1 MDVSIK
7 GVFESECA
15 DLAIDAQLAK
25 RIHLY
30 TVGFA
35 HKNQDHI
42 EFFGGNLTGVQV
54 VRFTDADRDQWFHE
68 ILRADEGALEER
80 LLALPTVNADF
91 NVSSDTMN
99 LSCAWLMHALL
110 ISKKL
115 NDHQRHEAMMDVA
128 LVLQYK
134 FLTSRLY
141 RHFKYPADRA
151 TAEATYAALTY
162 KYAIKQYGSWAAVLN
177 ARAEEVISP
186 TGLHHQA
193 IESMTPDS
201 TDIYLLNDTQGRIRD
216 MLKNIYDVF
225 LQVHR
230 QGIKISSTSSM
241 VEHDG
246 VEILKDKS
254 KNLLAYTRYINSI
267 ITDRNSF
274 IREELV
280 TVIEKQMKTMPPRL
294 FRESLE
300 WMSDNYRQAGAG
312 MIEEL
317 LNETLIHSFDYL
329 AENRSLVRN
338 STDLASLLTRLRG
351 VYMSSRSTDPAL
363 FSLRE
368 KAEKIVKL
376 ATQNKNTSV
385 IAAVRTGILLYLIA
399 RAYSMRYYAQA
410 AVSYPM
416 KTAA

>member
-25 RIHLY
+25 RLHLY

-115 NDHQRHEAMMDVA
+115 NDHQRHEAMMNVA

-177 ARAEEVISP
+177 ARAEEIISP

-193 IESMTPDS
+193 IETMSPDS
-201 TDIYLLNDTQGRIRD
+201 TVIYLLNDTQGRIRD

-410 AVSYPM
+410 AVSYPARV
-416 KTAA
+416 AA

>member
-1 MDVSIK
+1 MVDVSIK

-15 DLAIDAQLAK
+15 HLALDAQLAK

-54 VRFTDADRDQWFHE
+54 VRFTDADRDHWFTE
-68 ILRADEGALEER
+68 ILQADEGALEAR

-99 LSCAWLMHALL
+99 LSCAWLLHALL
-110 ISKKL
+110 HTKKL
-115 NDHQRHEAMMDVA
+115 SDAQRHQAMIDVV
-128 LVLQYK
+128 LVMQYK

-151 TAEATYAALTY
+151 TAEATYAALTF

-186 TGLHHQA
+186 TGLHRKA
-193 IESMTPDS
+193 IELMDPDG
-201 TDIYLLNDTQGRIRD
+201 TVIYLLNDTQGRIRD

-230 QGIKISSTSSM
+230 QGIKISSTSSL

-274 IREELV
+274 IREELL

-300 WMSDNYRQAGAG
+300 WMSDNYRQSGAS

-329 AENRSLVRN
+329 AENRNLVRN

-376 ATQNKNTSV
+376 ATNNKNTSV

-399 RAYSMRYYAQA
+399 RAYSMRYYSQS
-410 AVSYPM
+410 AV
-416 KTAA
+416 A

>member
-25 RIHLY
+25 RLHLY
-30 TVGFA
+30 AVGFA

-54 VRFTDADRDQWFHE
+54 VRFTDGDRDQWFHE
-68 ILRADEGALEER
+68 ILQADEGALEER
-80 LLALPTVNADF
+80 LLALPTVNAEF

-99 LSCAWLMHALL
+99 LSCAWLLHALL

-115 NDHQRHEAMMDVA
+115 SDHLRHQAMIDVA

-162 KYAIKQYGSWAAVLN
+162 KYAIKQYGSWAGVLN
-177 ARAEEVISP
+177 ARSEEIVSP

-193 IESMTPDS
+193 VETMTPDS
-201 TDIYLLNDTQGRIRD
+201 AVIYFLNDTQGRIRD

-294 FRESLE
+294 FKESLE
-300 WMSDNYRQAGAG
+300 WMSDNYRQAGAS

-410 AVSYPM
+410 AVNYPT
-416 KTAA
+416 KLAA

>member
-7 GVFESECA
+7 GVFEDECA

-25 RIHLY
+25 RLHLY

-68 ILRADEGALEER
+68 ILHADEGALEER

-115 NDHQRHEAMMDVA
+115 SDHQRHEAMMDVA

-151 TAEATYAALTY
+151 TAEATYAQLTY
-162 KYAIKQYGSWAAVLN
+162 KYAIKQYGSWAGVLN
-177 ARAEEVISP
+177 ARAEEIISP
-186 TGLHHQA
+186 TGLHHLA
-193 IESMTPDS
+193 IETMNPDS
-201 TDIYLLNDTQGRIRD
+201 SVVYLLNDTQGRIRD

-280 TVIEKQMKTMPPRL
+280 TVIEKQMKTMPPIL
-294 FRESLE
+294 FRRSLE
-300 WMSDNYRQAGAG
+300 WMSDNYRQSGAS

-376 ATQNKNTSV
+376 ATNNKNTSV

-399 RAYSMRYYAQA
+399 RAYSMRYYAQSAVGYPTKLA
-410 AVSYPM
+410 A
-416 KTAA
+416 

>member
-15 DLAIDAQLAK
+15 ALSIDTQLAK
-25 RIHLY
+25 RLHLY

-54 VRFTDADRDQWFHE
+54 VRFTDADRDQWFSE
-68 ILRADEGALEER
+68 ILQADEGALEER

-110 ISKKL
+110 VSKKL
-115 NDHQRHEAMMDVA
+115 SDHQRHEAMIDVA

-151 TAEATYAALTY
+151 VAEATYAALTY
-162 KYAIKQYGSWAAVLN
+162 KYAIKQYGSWAAVLQ
-177 ARAEEVISP
+177 ARAEEIIGP
-186 TGLHHQA
+186 NGLHRKA
-193 IESMTPDS
+193 IETMNPD
-201 TDIYLLNDTQGRIRD
+201 TAVIYLLNDTQGRIRD

-230 QGIKISSTSSM
+230 QGIKISSTSSL

-300 WMSDNYRQAGAG
+300 WMSINYRQTGAG

-317 LNETLIHSFDYL
+317 LNETLVHSFDYL

-399 RAYSMRYYAQA
+399 RAYSMRYYSQS
-410 AVSYPM
+410 AV
-416 KTAA
+416 A

>member
-1 MDVSIK
+1 MVDVSIK

-15 DLAIDAQLAK
+15 HLALDAQLAK

-54 VRFTDADRDQWFHE
+54 VRFTDSDKDRWFTE
-68 ILRADEGALEER
+68 ILQADESTLEAR
-80 LLALPTVNADF
+80 LVALPTVNSDWV
-91 NVSSDTMN
+91 VSSDTLN
-99 LSCAWLMHALL
+99 LSCAWLLHALL
-110 ISKKL
+110 HSKKL
-115 NDHQRHEAMMDVA
+115 SDAQRHQAMLDVV
-128 LVLQYK
+128 LVMQYK

-151 TAEATYAALTY
+151 TAEATYAALTF

-186 TGLHHQA
+186 TGLHRKA
-193 IESMTPDS
+193 IELMDPDS
-201 TDIYLLNDTQGRIRD
+201 TVIYLLNDTQGRIRD

-230 QGIKISSTSSM
+230 QGIKISSTSSL

-274 IREELV
+274 IREELL

-300 WMSDNYRQAGAG
+300 WMSDNYRQSGAS

-329 AENRSLVRN
+329 AENRNLVRN

-376 ATQNKNTSV
+376 ATNNKNSSV

-399 RAYSMRYYAQA
+399 RAYSMRYYSQSA
-410 AVSYPM
+410 A
-416 KTAA
+416 A

>member
-25 RIHLY
+25 RLHLY

-115 NDHQRHEAMMDVA
+115 NDHQRHEAMMNVA

-177 ARAEEVISP
+177 ARAEEIISP

-193 IESMTPDS
+193 IETMSPDS
-201 TDIYLLNDTQGRIRD
+201 TVIYLLNDTQGRIRD

-300 WMSDNYRQAGAG
+300 WMSDNYRQAGSG

-410 AVSYPM
+410 AVSYPARV
-416 KTAA
+416 AA

>member
-1 MDVSIK
+1 MVDVSIK

-15 DLAIDAQLAK
+15 HLALDAQLAK

-54 VRFTDADRDQWFHE
+54 VRFTDADRDHWFTE
-68 ILRADEGALEER
+68 IVQADEDALEAR
-80 LLALPTVNADF
+80 LLALPTVNENF

-99 LSCAWLMHALL
+99 LSCAWLLHALL
-110 ISKKL
+110 HSKKL
-115 NDHQRHEAMMDVA
+115 SDAQRHQAMLDVV
-128 LVLQYK
+128 LVMQYK

-151 TAEATYAALTY
+151 TAEATYAALTF

-186 TGLHHQA
+186 TGLHRKA
-193 IESMTPDS
+193 IELMDPDS
-201 TDIYLLNDTQGRIRD
+201 AVIYLLNDTQGRIRD

-230 QGIKISSTSSM
+230 QGIKISSTSSL

-274 IREELV
+274 IREELL

-300 WMSDNYRQAGAG
+300 WMSDNYRQSGAS

-329 AENRSLVRN
+329 AENRNLVRN

-376 ATQNKNTSV
+376 ATNNKNSSV

-399 RAYSMRYYAQA
+399 RAYSMRYYSQSA
-410 AVSYPM
+410 A
-416 KTAA
+416 A

>member
-30 TVGFA
+30 AVGFA
-35 HKNQDHI
+35 HKNEDHI
-42 EFFGGNLTGVQV
+42 TFFGGNLTGVQV
-54 VRFTDADRDQWFHE
+54 VRFTDADRNQWFTE
-68 ILRADEGALEER
+68 ILKADEGVLEER
-80 LLALPTVNADF
+80 LLALPTVNESWS
-91 NVSSDTMN
+91 VSSDTMN
-99 LSCAWLMHALL
+99 LSCAWLLHALF

-115 NDHQRHEAMMDVA
+115 SDHQRHESMIDVA
-128 LVLQYK
+128 LVMNYK

-151 TAEATYAALTY
+151 TAEATYAELSF
-162 KYAIKQYGSWAAVLN
+162 KYAIKQYGSWAAVLE
-177 ARAEEVISP
+177 ARAEEIVSP
-186 TGLHHQA
+186 TGLHHIA
-193 IESMTPDS
+193 IETMEPDWRI
-201 TDIYLLNDTQGRIRD
+201 IYLLNDTQGRIRD

-225 LQVHR
+225 LRVHR
-230 QGIKISSTSSM
+230 QGIRFSSTSSL

-274 IREELV
+274 IREELL
-280 TVIEKQMKTMPPRL
+280 TVIQKQMKTMPPRL
-294 FRESLE
+294 LRESLE
-300 WMSDNYRQAGAG
+300 WMSDNYRQAGVG
-312 MIEEL
+312 LVEEL
-317 LNETLIHSFDYL
+317 LNETLIHSFEYL
-329 AENRSLVRN
+329 AENRALVRN

-351 VYMSSRSTDPAL
+351 VYMSSRSTDVAL

-385 IAAVRTGILLYLIA
+385 IAAVRTGILLYLVA
-399 RAYSMRYYAQA
+399 RAYSMRYYSQSAQIA
-410 AVSYPM
+410 A
-416 KTAA
+416 T

>member
-15 DLAIDAQLAK
+15 DLMLDAQLAK
-25 RIHLY
+25 RLHLY

-54 VRFTDADRDQWFHE
+54 VRFTDADRSQWFTE
-68 ILRADEGALEER
+68 ILQADEDALQAR

-99 LSCAWLMHALL
+99 LSCAWMLHALL
-110 ISKKL
+110 HSKKL
-115 NDHQRHEAMMDVA
+115 NDHQRHEAMIDVV
-128 LVLQYK
+128 LVMQYK

-162 KYAIKQYGSWAAVLN
+162 KYAIKQFGSWAGVLN

-186 TGLHHQA
+186 NGLHRKA
-193 IESMTPDS
+193 IDTMDPDS
-201 TDIYLLNDTQGRIRD
+201 SVVYLLNDTQGRIRD

-230 QGIKISSTSSM
+230 QGIRISSTSSM

-274 IREELV
+274 IRDELL

-300 WMSDNYRQAGAG
+300 WMSNNYRQAGAG
-312 MIEEL
+312 MVEEL

-329 AENRSLVRN
+329 AENRNLVRN
-338 STDLASLLTRLRG
+338 STDLAGLLTRLRG
-351 VYMSSRSTDPAL
+351 VYMSSRSTDPIL
-363 FSLRE
+363 FSLRD
-368 KAEKIVKL
+368 KAEQIVKL
-376 ATQNKNTSV
+376 ATQNRNTSV
-385 IAAVRTGILLYLIA
+385 IAAVRTGLLLYLIA
-399 RAYSMRYYAQA
+399 RAYSMRYYAQSYSQSLA
-410 AVSYPM
+410 A
-416 KTAA
+416 

>member
-15 DLAIDAQLAK
+15 DLMLDAQLAK

-42 EFFGGNLTGVQV
+42 EFFGGALTGVQV
-54 VRFTDADRDQWFHE
+54 VRFTDADRDQWFSE
-68 ILRADEGALEER
+68 IMRADEGALQAR
-80 LLALPTVNADF
+80 LLALPTVNETF
-91 NVSSDTMN
+91 VVSSDTMN
-99 LSCAWLMHALL
+99 LSCAWLLHALL
-110 ISKKL
+110 HSNKL
-115 NDHQRHEAMMDVA
+115 NDHQRHEAMVDVV
-128 LVLQYK
+128 LVMQYK

-141 RHFKYPADRA
+141 RHFKYPAQREV
-151 TAEATYAALTY
+151 AEATYAALTY
-162 KYAIKQYGSWAAVLN
+162 KYAIKQYGSWAGVLN

-186 TGLHHQA
+186 TGLHRKA
-193 IESMTPDS
+193 IDLMTPDELV
-201 TDIYLLNDTQGRIRD
+201 TYLLNDTQGRIRD

-230 QGIKISSTSSM
+230 QGIRISSTSSL

-274 IREELV
+274 IREELL

-300 WMSDNYRQAGAG
+300 WMSDNYRQQGASQ
-312 MIEEL
+312 IEEL
-317 LNETLIHSFDYL
+317 LNETLIHSFDFL
-329 AENRSLVRN
+329 AENRNLVRN

-351 VYMSSRSTDPAL
+351 VYMSSRSTDPIL

-368 KAEKIVKL
+368 KAEKIVKD
-376 ATQNKNTSV
+376 ATHNKNTSV

-399 RAYSMRYYAQA
+399 RAYSMRYYSQS
-410 AVSYPM
+410 AVQMP
-416 KTAA
+416 AR

>member
-1 MDVSIK
+1 MVDVSIK

-15 DLAIDAQLAK
+15 HLALDAQLAK

-54 VRFTDADRDQWFHE
+54 VRFTDADRDHWFTE
-68 ILRADEGALEER
+68 IVQADEGALEAR
-80 LLALPTVNADF
+80 LLALPTVNENF

-99 LSCAWLMHALL
+99 LSCAWLLHALL
-110 ISKKL
+110 HSKKL
-115 NDHQRHEAMMDVA
+115 SDAQRHQAMLDVV
-128 LVLQYK
+128 LVMQYK

-151 TAEATYAALTY
+151 TAEATYAALTF

-186 TGLHHQA
+186 TGLHRKA
-193 IESMTPDS
+193 IELMDPDS
-201 TDIYLLNDTQGRIRD
+201 TVIYLLNDTQGRIRD

-230 QGIKISSTSSM
+230 QGIKISSTSSL

-274 IREELV
+274 IREELL

-300 WMSDNYRQAGAG
+300 WMSDNYRQSGAS

-329 AENRSLVRN
+329 AENRNLVRN

-376 ATQNKNTSV
+376 ATNNKNSSV

-399 RAYSMRYYAQA
+399 RAYSMRYYSQSA
-410 AVSYPM
+410 A
-416 KTAA
+416 A

>member
-1 MDVSIK
+1 
-7 GVFESECA
+7 
-15 DLAIDAQLAK
+15 
-25 RIHLY
+25 
-30 TVGFA
+30 
-35 HKNQDHI
+35 
-42 EFFGGNLTGVQV
+42 
-54 VRFTDADRDQWFHE
+54 
-68 ILRADEGALEER
+68 
-80 LLALPTVNADF
+80 
-91 NVSSDTMN
+91 
-99 LSCAWLMHALL
+99 
-110 ISKKL
+110 
-115 NDHQRHEAMMDVA
+115 
-128 LVLQYK
+128 LQYK

-151 TAEATYAALTY
+151 TAEATYAVLTY
-162 KYAIKQYGSWAAVLN
+162 KYAIKQYGSWAGVLN

-186 TGLHHQA
+186 TGLHHRA
-193 IESMTPDS
+193 IEEFEPDS
-201 TDIYLLNDTQGRIRD
+201 IIVYLLNDTQGRIRD

-274 IREELV
+274 IREELL

-300 WMSDNYRQAGAG
+300 WMSDNYRQSGAG
-312 MIEEL
+312 MVEEL
-317 LNETLIHSFDYL
+317 LNETLVHSFDYL
-329 AENRSLVRN
+329 AENRNLVRN

-363 FSLRE
+363 FSLRD

-376 ATQNKNTSV
+376 ATNNKNSSV
-385 IAAVRTGILLYLIA
+385 IAAVRTGMLLYLIA
-399 RAYSMRYYAQA
+399 RAYSMRYYSQSA
-410 AVSYPM
+410 AV
-416 KTAA
+416 

>member
-25 RIHLY
+25 RLHLY

-68 ILRADEGALEER
+68 ILKADEGALEER

-115 NDHQRHEAMMDVA
+115 SDHQRHEAMMDVA

-151 TAEATYAALTY
+151 TAEATYAQLTY

-177 ARAEEVISP
+177 ARAEEIISP
-186 TGLHHQA
+186 TGLHHNA
-193 IESMTPDS
+193 VETMNPDS
-201 TDIYLLNDTQGRIRD
+201 SVVYLLNDTQGRIRD

-300 WMSDNYRQAGAG
+300 WMSDNYRQAGAS

-385 IAAVRTGILLYLIA
+385 IASVRTGLLLYLIA
-399 RAYSMRYYAQA
+399 RAYSMRYYAQSAVGYPTKIA
-410 AVSYPM
+410 A
-416 KTAA
+416 